1 MIVFSILVSM
11 LLQSKINLQDE
22 ILSEIENICND
33 LNLYQ
38 EMNFNARADAIDYLE
53 FHVIDRWNAL
63 IEKRDMPDKINSLK
77 EYAEKVKG
85 NLEEINNKIFL
96 LFFKKISQEGCK
108 GKILMDLVEEYFDN
122 NVNTFLLQDPKG
134 YDNLDIF
141 FSGILHYQYPPA
153 ETKVREPE
161 MVYYQKTPA
170 RIILELI
177 KRAEFK
183 PQDVFFDL
191 GSGLGQVTI
200 LVNLLSSVISKGIE
214 FEPAFCS
221 YAIACAA
228 DLHLNKVEFKNTD
241 ARYADYSS
249 GTVFYMYTPFEG
261 KILREVL
268 QILNGEAKKRKI
280 RIFTYGPCTTE
291 VAKQNWLTKEYEIG
305 TGSGVFCEF
314 RSV

>member
-1 MIVFSILVSM
+1 LVFM
-11 LLQSKINLQDE
+11 LMQISNNLQKE
-22 ILSEIENICND
+22 ILSNIENIGND
-33 LNLYQ
+33 LRLYH
-38 EMNFNARADAIDYLE
+38 EKNFNARTDAIDYLE
-53 FHVIDRWNAL
+53 FHVIDRLHSFVGSIDA
-63 IEKRDMPDKINSLK
+63 PDQINFLK

-85 NLEEINNKIFL
+85 HLENINRSML
-96 LFFKKISQEGCK
+96 QQLRSKISQQDCR
-108 GKILMDLVEEYFDN
+108 GKLLVNLMDELFDN
-122 NVNTFLLQDPKG
+122 NIDSFFLQDTIG

-141 FSGILHYQYPPA
+141 LNGLLANQDPPV
-153 ETKVREPE
+153 EMKNRDPE

-268 QILNGEAKKRKI
+268 QILNREAKKRKI
-280 RIFTYGPCTTE
+280 RIFTYGPCTPE
-291 VAKQNWLTKEYEIG
+291 VAKQNWLIKEYEIG